1 MMGGTA
7 KKVTADIE
15 SHTLIDP
22 LAFEKKDLVSRLQ
35 NWMADGAALNDI
47 ERSFKDFKRKECST
61 RFLLQYNTL
70 LEALRKEK
78 YQEM

>member
-1 MMGGTA
+1 MLGGGA

-47 ERSFKDFKRKECST
+47 
-61 RFLLQYNTL
+61 
-70 LEALRKEK
+70 
-78 YQEM
+78 